1 MSAMKQRRMT
11 EDEYLAAERK
21 AERKSEYYDGE
32 VVAMAGASFF
42 HNSIKDN
49 LIGLLSPQ
57 LRNAG
62 CRTFSS
68 DMKVWSPR
76 TRQYTYPDI
85 VIICGKPEFKDEK
98 TDILLNPKV
107 IIEVLS
113 PSTDRYDRTT
123 KFKGFIALESVQEY
137 ILVSQ
142 FDPFVQRFVR
152 RTLHS
157 NWEMTPFVG
166 LESDFELATIPVK
179 IPMADIYRDV
189 EFPAAAESNE

>member
-1 MSAMKQRRMT
+1 MSAIQNRRMT
-11 EDEYLAAERK
+11 EDEYLVMERAAET
-21 AERKSEYYDGE
+21 KSEFYCGE
-32 VVAMAGASFF
+32 VVAMAGASRF
-42 HNSIKDN
+42 HHAIKDN
-49 LIGLLSPQ
+49 FIGLLNPQ

-62 CRTFSS
+62 CRTYSS

-107 IIEVLS
+107 VIEVLS
-113 PSTDRYDRTT
+113 PSTDRYDRAT

-157 NWEMTPFVG
+157 NWEMTPFEG
-166 LESDFELATIPVK
+166 LESDFELATLPVK

-189 EFPAAAESNE
+189 EFPAVESLE